1 MKRLKVLWDDLHPE
15 LGHFNKKY
23 LRQQYTYITQI
34 GYILEMQT
42 NDEEISIITE
52 NPERLSAIRNDNI
65 TEINTTPPQNNIKN
79 EIIINSLIYSS
90 AVTLKQHLSN
100 ANLKFTNNT
109 KSTELK

>member
-1 MKRLKVLWDDLHPE
+1 MKRLKVLWDALHPE

-42 NDEEISIITE
+42 NDEEINIITE

-79 EIIINSLIYSS
+79 EIINNYR
-90 AVTLKQHLSN
+90 LKL
-100 ANLKFTNNT
+100 
-109 KSTELK
+109 